1 MWGLGKEEREAQPAV
16 LFMNLA
22 VGGVGCSPF
31 LRIGPERPTRG
42 QSELTW
48 ASKPDWDSY
57 QAKRSNIRHRQ
68 DRAQNKGRNGNSWL
82 QTIPLR

>member
-1 MWGLGKEEREAQPAV
+1 MLRVRTGLECPKG
-16 LFMNLA
+16 NL
-22 VGGVGCSPF
+22 
-31 LRIGPERPTRG
+31 
-42 QSELTW
+42 SELTW

-68 DRAQNKGRNGNSWL
+68 DRAQNKGWNGNSWL